1 MSGAGALRERVTF
14 QRKMTVGQTAPSDQ
28 TDPFGNSID
37 GFGNSTGEFGDLFS
51 VRADI
56 RETPGK
62 ERIAAG
68 QLESTRLATIRVWA
82 EARTRSVTPADR
94 LVARGAVWNIR
105 SGPVQIDRAGRMLEF
120 TCETGVAT

>member
-14 QRKMTVGQTAPSDQ
+14 QRKTSDGPTTPGGP
-28 TDPFGNSID
+28 TDPFNNPID
-37 GFGNSTGEFGDLFS
+37 GLGNSTGEFRDLFS
-51 VRADI
+51 VKADI
-56 RETPGK
+56 REAPGK

-82 EARTRSVTPADR
+82 ETRTRGVTPADR